1 MQRLEL
7 KDRPNFANRKFSA
20 AGGKEEAAAVP

>member
-7 KDRPNFANRKFSA
+7 KDRPKFANRKFSA
-20 AGGKEEAAAVP
+20 AGGKEAAEVP